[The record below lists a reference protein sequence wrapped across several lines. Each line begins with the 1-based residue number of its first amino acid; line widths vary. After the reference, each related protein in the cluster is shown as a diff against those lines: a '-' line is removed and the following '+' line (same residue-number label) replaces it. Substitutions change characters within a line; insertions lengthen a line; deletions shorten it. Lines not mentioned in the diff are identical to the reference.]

1 MTDEEY
7 FEWHEA
13 YEKSGYRHSRI
24 LKGIRDDIHIIA
36 IPTGRKQD
44 RYIEGFVIRSGNE
57 NIFPVG
63 YVSLAWIA
71 EAFEFDDS
79 LKITLSHK

>member
-1 MTDEEY
+1 MTYKEY
-7 FEWHEA
+7 AEWHEA
-13 YEKSGYRHSRI
+13 YEKGGYHQSRI

-44 RYIEGFVIRSGNE
+44 RYIEGFVVRTGTPLYPN
-57 NIFPVG
+57 G

-71 EAFEFDDS
+71 EAFEFDEDVEIMV
-79 LKITLSHK
+79 LPK